1 MSWRAQISHRL
12 HELKILLAG
21 DTTEKVNEH
30 LRSFLINNYSD
41 LKILNPKFPFLVRH
55 YRGEDPMIIG
65 CYGFGHEE
73 VKRLTG
79 LNETE
84 IDMALHDLV
93 KLGET
98 YPKAWPIAEELPP
111 VVVNAISSDS
121 E

>member
-12 HELKILLAG
+12 HKLKIFLAG

-55 YRGEDPMIIG
+55 HDGDDPMIIG
-65 CYGFGHEE
+65 CYGFGRRE
-73 VKRLTG
+73 VKRLNG

-84 IDMALHDLV
+84 IAMVLRDLV
-93 KLGET
+93 KLGEVR
-98 YPKAWPIAEELPP
+98 PKAWPVAEELPP
-111 VVVNAISSDS
+111 VVVSAISSDW